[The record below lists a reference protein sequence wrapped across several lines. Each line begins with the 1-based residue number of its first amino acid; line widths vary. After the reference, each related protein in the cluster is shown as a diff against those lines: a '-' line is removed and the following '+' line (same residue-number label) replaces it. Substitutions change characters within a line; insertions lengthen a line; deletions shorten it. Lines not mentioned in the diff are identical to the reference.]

1 MSAPD
6 TGAPEIR
13 REALRAVVFWC
24 LLTAV
29 ASTTFSIALS
39 SIALGAAGVFW
50 LFDLLRKRGRTYVPT
65 ALDGLFVAYCCV
77 EIIVSFASPE
87 PAHSFYNAR
96 RLLLLLIVQL
106 FLFSVWRRR
115 TLEQFFWGI
124 AGCASL
130 ISLFELFSLT
140 SAGGHL
146 VRLSL
151 FQYFLTE
158 GGIKMIALLLLVP
171 FIIDARVPG
180 RRRIAAVIAALPL
193 FAGLILNQTRSSWLG
208 FIAGIAVLGVLRDK
222 RLLIALG
229 AFILLFTLF
238 APADLH
244 ERAVSIFDPSMS
256 SNITRIHMI
265 STGWRMFLDH
275 PITGF
280 GDVDLRKYYVTY
292 TTPLDDAEGGHLHNN
307 FMMLLVTLGA
317 AGFLV
322 MMAIFVVIAVLGLR
336 SSRKARGDWLA
347 GNVAVGAFAAYIGF
361 HINGLFE
368 WNFGDQEIAVLLWA
382 LVGMMIVAGQM
393 PEAAKE
399 GPAP

>member
-1 MSAPD
+1 MSD
-6 TGAPEIR
+6 PER
-13 REALRAVVFWC
+13 GVNDAGLPVFRAIVFWC

-29 ASTTFSIALS
+29 AATTFSIALS

-50 LFDLLRKRGRTYVPT
+50 LFALWRTRGRTFVPT
-65 ALDGLFVAYCCV
+65 TLDKLFLAYCCV
-77 EIIVSFASPE
+77 ELVVSIASPE
-87 PAHSFYNAR
+87 PGHSFYNAR

-106 FLFSVWRRR
+106 VLFGAWERRS
-115 TLEQFFWGI
+115 LERFFWGI

-130 ISLFELFSLT
+130 VSLFELFSFT
-140 SAGGHL
+140 SVGGHF

-158 GGIKMIALLLLVP
+158 GGIKMIALLLLTP
-171 FIIDARVPG
+171 FVVDGRVPG
-180 RRRIAAVIAALPL
+180 RRRVAALIAALPL

-208 FIAGIAVLGVLRDK
+208 FVAGIAVLGILRDR

-229 AFILLFTLF
+229 VIIVLFALF

-244 ERAVSIFDPSMS
+244 ERAASIFDPSMS

-275 PITGF
+275 PLTGF

-292 TTPLDDAEGGHLHNN
+292 TTPLDEAEGGHLHNN
-307 FMMLLVTLGA
+307 IMQLLVTLGGI
-317 AGFLV
+317 GFLV
-322 MMAIFVVIAVLGLR
+322 MMAIFVVIAMIGLKSAR
-336 SSRKARGDWLA
+336 RARGDWLA
-347 GNVAVGAFAAYIGF
+347 ANVALGSFAAYIGF
-361 HINGLFE
+361 HVNGLFE

-382 LVGMMIVAGQM
+382 LVGMMIVAGRIGGAA
-393 PEAAKE
+393 PEGAE
-399 GPAP
+399 S